1 MIVYTRGDVVRLSG
15 SLMKNQ
21 WLTIKAAANLLLQ
34 DHPQGIII
42 DCAELG
48 HVSEDGAMTF
58 LDAMKDIT
66 AAGSR
71 IVVANL
77 PEAVMNELKSIP
89 GIRSQLP
96 IASSIEEARASL
108 DLLSNENTASLARIG
123 KENPIIIPII
133 KGFDTEFSLSIAGRI
148 AKDTKQKVVLIYLME
163 VARNLPLGTPLPE
176 QEKAANDA
184 LNDAGKLASL
194 ANLSVIR
201 YVERVRHMEEG
212 LLNVLHHYDASYI
225 LLSLNSTIVTDDPLL
240 TLVNLLMLRA
250 PCNLIIGKRNPG
262 ENVNS

>member
-71 IVVANL
+71 IVVVNL
-77 PEAVMNELKSIP
+77 PDAVLNELKSIP

-96 IASSIEEARASL
+96 ISSSIEEARASL
-108 DLLSNENTASLARIG
+108 DLMSDNQANSSSRAG
-123 KENPIIIPII
+123 MENPIIIPLI
-133 KGFDTEFSLSIAGRI
+133 KGFDTEFSLLIAERI
-148 AKDTKQKVVLIYLME
+148 AKDTKQKVILIYLME
-163 VARNLPLGTPLPE
+163 VARTLPLGAPLPE
-176 QEKAANDA
+176 QEKAANEA
-184 LNDAGKLASL
+184 LNDAGKMAAKS
-194 ANLSVIR
+194 NLTVGR

-212 LLNVLHHYDASYI
+212 LLNVLQHYDASYV
-225 LLSLNSTIVTDDPLL
+225 LVSLNTTIMVDDPIL
-240 TLVNLLMLRA
+240 TLVNLLIQRA
-250 PCNLIIGKRNPG
+250 PCNLIIGKRKHE
-262 ENVNS
+262 ENVKI